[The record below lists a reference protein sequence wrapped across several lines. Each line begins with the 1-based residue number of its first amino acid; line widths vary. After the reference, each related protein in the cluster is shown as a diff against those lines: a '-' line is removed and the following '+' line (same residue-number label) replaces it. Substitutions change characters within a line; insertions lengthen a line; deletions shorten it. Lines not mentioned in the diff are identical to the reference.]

1 MAKWR
6 RRRPV
11 FVFTRPKLFS
21 FCLHVLRIEAPFSFQ
36 TQNWPR
42 YGNECPVFSQFSSRR
57 LSLSLFLYLVFFR
70 AIPRTFSFPPS
81 LPPLQ
86 RWYNDLS
93 GEASLGISWLTRRT
107 ISLSPF
113 RRKEQVP
120 SLPSSKSKR
129 APLWTM
135 TCPIY
140 KRSFKVGAQKEKCF
154 FFSASAV
161 RRLRGLSTPYTQ
173 PGFLPSSSTSFLNSS
188 SPSLY
193 DLDLC

>member
-1 MAKWR
+1 MAKW

-42 YGNECPVFSQFSSRR
+42 YGNECPVFFLSLARGVS
-57 LSLSLFLYLVFFR
+57 LSLSFFILF
-70 AIPRTFSFPPS
+70 FSAPFHARFLSPPS

-86 RWYNDLS
+86 RWYNELS

-120 SLPSSKSKR
+120 SLPTSKSKR

-154 FFSASAV
+154 FFP
-161 RRLRGLSTPYTQ
+161 RP
-173 PGFLPSSSTSFLNSS
+173 PSVA
-188 SPSLY
+188 
-193 DLDLC
+193 